1 MRLFPGQDFMNETDC
16 VLQGKR
22 LLCILQIKKKKASA
36 NGMESTS
43 QIQPGCGD
51 RKSTS
56 ANDIFPESLS
66 RKSWDKEWMLSTSPR
81 SRQTQNKVDS
91 GMSTGREASC
101 LMLHCN
107 LHQQGHCSWHGRRHR
122 VTGSVVGYHMR
133 YTKITAVFRML
144 CL

>member
-1 MRLFPGQDFMNETDC
+1 MRQTVYYKARGSCAFS
-16 VLQGKR
+16 R
-22 LLCILQIKKKKASA
+22 LKKKKAST

-81 SRQTQNKVDS
+81 SRQTQNKIDFGVS
-91 GMSTGREASC
+91 AGVGRDASC

-107 LHQQGHCSWHGRRHR
+107 LQQQGHCSWRGSRHR
-122 VTGSVVGYHMR
+122 ATGSVVGSRMR
-133 YTKITAVFRML
+133 YTKITAAFRML

>member
-1 MRLFPGQDFMNETDC
+1 MYYKARGSCAFSRL
-16 VLQGKR
+16 
-22 LLCILQIKKKKASA
+22 KKKKASA

-81 SRQTQNKVDS
+81 SRQTQNKIDF
-91 GMSTGREASC
+91 GMSTGVGRDASC

-107 LHQQGHCSWHGRRHR
+107 LQQQGHCSWRGNRHR
-122 VTGSVVGYHMR
+122 VTGSVVGYRMR